1 MKDTPRK
8 IYNAK
13 EKLNCAELL
22 HKKRKTD
29 ALTFFNSYS
38 KSAVPHKKNAN
49 HTE

>member
-13 EKLNCAELL
+13 EKPNCAEVL
-22 HKKRKTD
+22 HKKRETD
-29 ALTFFNSYS
+29 ALTFFNSRS
-38 KSAVPHKKNAN
+38 KYAVSHKKNAN